1 MYQVKCYNYRSY
13 DDFDEYLLYAD
24 NIDEYTIGS
33 PKLELELNKAGKFT
47 FTIYK
52 NHPYYGMVNKMKPI
66 ITVEQDDDIIFRG
79 RVLDSEQGFRNEQ
92 KITCEGELAFFND
105 SIIRPYNHMTGG
117 ISIEALFTEFIDSH
131 NSQVD
136 EEKRLIVGTVTVDDG
151 DTSNDLNL
159 ISRSSIDYTTTWEAI
174 TKKLIEP
181 LGGYLIVRHEKD
193 GNYIDYLKDIKTIAS
208 QKIEFGK
215 NLLDITQKVSGDE
228 MVTGIIPL
236 GVQNEETK
244 ERLTIKS
251 VNNDI
256 DYLVNTE
263 QAEKFGY
270 IFKTVVW
277 DDVTIAENLKAKGEA
292 YLSSI
297 GSLLNTITLK
307 AVDIS
312 PLDPTLKSFKL
323 GTKVKVTS
331 SPHGLEE
338 TFTIEKL
345 SIELMK
351 PESNKLTL
359 GSTFKTFTEQTGGT
373 ASAIVSL
380 GQKVDTNESKVI
392 NMETDITSKVSSE
405 IEISAE
411 SILQTVS
418 ESYYTKGE
426 SDTMFSDTRTEF
438 EQTNEEFEFRFNTFE
453 ADINDIVNGTD
464 AQFEEIRKYIRFE
477 DGNIILG
484 EEGNELTLKIQNDR
498 ISFLQSDVEVA
509 YFSNKKLY
517 VTDGTFINSMSIGNF
532 GFFPRANGNLSL
544 KKVGE

>member
-1 MYQVKCYNYRSY
+1 MYKVYSDN
-13 DDFDEYLLYAD
+13 YLLYAD
-24 NIDEYTIGS
+24 NLDKFTIIS

-47 FTIYK
+47 FEIYP
-52 NHPYYGMVNKMKPI
+52 NHPYFGIIKKMKSI
-66 ITVEQDDDIIFRG
+66 IRVEQDNEIIFRG
-79 RVLDSEQGFRNEQ
+79 RVLDSEQGWYNQ
-92 KITCEGELAFFND
+92 LKITCEGELAFLND
-105 SIIRPYNHMTGG
+105 SIIRPYDYQSAGTQ
-117 ISIEALFTEFIDSH
+117 ISIQALFTKFIDSH

-136 EEKRLIVGTVTVDDG
+136 EEKRFTIGRITVEDG

-159 ISRSSIDYTTTWEAI
+159 ISRANSDYSTTWEAV
-174 TKKLIEP
+174 TKKLIES
-181 LGGYLIVRHEKD
+181 LGGYLIVKHED
-193 GNYIDYLKDIKTIAS
+193 GQNIIEYLKEIDILSS
-208 QKIEFGK
+208 QSVEFGK
-215 NLLDITQKVSGDE
+215 NLLDITQTVSGDE

-244 ERLTIKS
+244 KRLTIES
-251 VNNDI
+251 VNDGK
-256 DYLVNTE
+256 DYLINTE
-263 QAEKFGY
+263 QAKKFGL
-270 IFKTVVW
+270 IFQTIIW
-277 DDVTIAENLKAKGEA
+277 DDVTIAENLKSKAEA

-297 GSLLNTITLK
+297 GVLTNTITIN

-312 PLDPTLKSFKL
+312 PLDPTLRSFKI
-323 GTKVKVTS
+323 GTKVRVKSSHHKV
-331 SPHGLEE
+331 EE

-359 GSTFKTFTEQTGGT
+359 GSSFKSFTEQTSST
-373 ASAIVSL
+373 SSAIQTI
-380 GQKVDTNESKVI
+380 GQKVDSAEGKII
-392 NMETDITSKVSSE
+392 NIETDITSKVSSE

-426 SDTMFSDTRTEF
+426 TDNMFSDTRTEF

-453 ADINDIVNGTD
+453 ADVNDVFSGTD

-498 ISFLQSDVEVA
+498 ISFLQSEVEVA

-517 VTDGTFINSMSIGNF
+517 VTDGTFLNSLNIGNF
-532 GFFPRANGNLSL
+532 GFFPRDNGNLSL